1 MEHTMVTME
10 EQEKYLLN
18 LLVTVV
24 QIRTIKQNYT
34 AITKRLEE
42 LNQQLETTT
51 DTEAVQCEI
60 DELTTVRN
68 TQVETL
74 TLASNFYEDVAC
86 DNPEELFDQL
96 LRNVEIN
103 RETNQRTV
111 DPQNVYNI
119 LHAALKFY
127 THTNLEQ
134 TKV

>member
-1 MEHTMVTME
+1 MVTME
-10 EQEKYLLN
+10 EQQKYLLD
-18 LLVTVV
+18 LLVTVM
-24 QIRTIKQNYT
+24 QIRTIKQKYT
-34 AITKRLEE
+34 AVTKRLEE

-51 DTEAVQCEI
+51 DTEAVQREI

-74 TLASNFYEDVAC
+74 TLASNFYEDVVY
-86 DNPEELFDQL
+86 DNPEELFEQM

-111 DPQNVYNI
+111 DPQDMYNI

-127 THTNLEQ
+127 THEFRAN
-134 TKV
+134 

>member
-1 MEHTMVTME
+1 MEHIMVTME
-10 EQEKYLLN
+10 EQQKYLLD
-18 LLVTVV
+18 LLVTVM
-24 QIRTIKQNYT
+24 QIRTIKQKYK
-34 AITKRLEE
+34 AVTKRLEE

-51 DTEAVQCEI
+51 DTEAVQREI

-86 DNPEELFDQL
+86 DNPEELFEQM

-111 DPQNVYNI
+111 DPQDMYNI

-127 THTNLEQ
+127 THEFRAN
-134 TKV
+134 

>member
-1 MEHTMVTME
+1 MVTME
-10 EQEKYLLN
+10 EQQKYLLD
-18 LLVTVV
+18 LIVTVM
-24 QIRTIKQNYT
+24 QIRTIKQKYT
-34 AITKRLEE
+34 TVTKRLEE

-51 DTEAVQCEI
+51 DTEAVQREI

-74 TLASNFYEDVAC
+74 TLTSNFYEDVAC
-86 DNPEELFDQL
+86 DNPEELFEQM

-111 DPQNVYNI
+111 DPQDVYNI

-127 THTNLEQ
+127 TSEFRAN
-134 TKV
+134 

>member
-1 MEHTMVTME
+1 MVTME
-10 EQEKYLLN
+10 EQQKYLLD
-18 LLVTVV
+18 LLVTVM
-24 QIRTIKQNYT
+24 QIRTIKQKYK
-34 AITKRLEE
+34 AVTKRLEE

-51 DTEAVQCEI
+51 DTEAVQREI

-86 DNPEELFDQL
+86 DNPEELFEQM

-111 DPQNVYNI
+111 DPQDMYNI

-127 THTNLEQ
+127 THEFRAN
-134 TKV
+134 